1 MKPTMAPFF
10 IWRQNKGQIIRFSFV
25 AGEQNHAPALMLNDE
40 IIIIDKPIELEKWI
54 NVSLNL
60 RQKDNVIE
68 IEYDK
73 KKMSSTFPLARNK
86 QRNDYIRPDAR
97 LSGGSSPCQLKG
109 YQHHT
114 GRQTDKRMEIMET

>member
-1 MKPTMAPFF
+1 
-10 IWRQNKGQIIRFSFV
+10 
-25 AGEQNHAPALMLNDE
+25 MLNDE

-73 KKMSSTFPLARNK
+73 KRCRPPSPARNK

>member
-1 MKPTMAPFF
+1 MDQCLAESASE
-10 IWRQNKGQIIRFSFV
+10 RQCDRNRI
-25 AGEQNHAPALMLNDE
+25 
-40 IIIIDKPIELEKWI
+40 
-54 NVSLNL
+54 
-60 RQKDNVIE
+60 RQKKDVVHL
-68 IEYDK
+68 
-73 KKMSSTFPLARNK
+73 PPARNK